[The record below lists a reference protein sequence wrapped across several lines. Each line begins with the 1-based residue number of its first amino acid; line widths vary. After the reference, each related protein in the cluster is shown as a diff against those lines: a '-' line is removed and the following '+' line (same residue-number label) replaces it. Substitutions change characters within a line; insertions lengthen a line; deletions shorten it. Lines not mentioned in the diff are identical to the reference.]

1 MRIVRCFRFV
11 SELNFS
17 IDSKLLNLIKKY
29 KRQINFVAKERI
41 NYEIRRIVCGK
52 NALESIRLININNV
66 FDLKKPLTSSFFM
79 ILKKIN
85 YEILTQSE
93 KEKFLPL
100 FYLVQILDQDNFE
113 DFRFSKSE
121 IMNAKLLRKWNNF
134 LTKKEIYKF
143 DEEERFALHKDLED
157 ILPSFIFFLP
167 KKLHLDWLKRWRDKN
182 DKLFHPANLLSG
194 DVIKKHFDVIDGP
207 VLGKLIY
214 YLSKELAYQRLDNF
228 DEAIYK
234 AQQWIKQNAPKCD

>member
-1 MRIVRCFRFV
+1 MIDPFHGIKDIQNTLLRTCSERNLIDDPLRIVRCFRFV

-17 IDSKLLNLIKKY
+17 IDSKLLNFIKNN

-41 NYEIRRIVCGK
+41 NYEIRRIVSGE

-66 FDLKKPLTSSFFM
+66 FDLKKPLTSSCF
-79 ILKKIN
+79 ITLKNIN

-100 FYLVQILDQDNFE
+100 FYLVQILDQENLE

-134 LTKKEIYKF
+134 LTKKEIYRL
-143 DEEERFALHKDLED
+143 DEEERFNLHKDLED
-157 ILPSFIFFLP
+157 ILPSFIFSTSKIAFGLAR
-167 KKLHLDWLKRWRDKN
+167 KMADKN

-207 VLGKLIY
+207 VLGATL
-214 YLSKELAYQRLDNF
+214 LSF
-228 DEAIYK
+228 
-234 AQQWIKQNAPKCD
+234 